1 MAEEL
6 GEKSEL
12 PTSRKRGEA
21 RGRGQVARS
30 QDLGSAIDLI
40 GATILIAIFGSFI
53 AGGMRIIIIRALGNE
68 SPHSIVSIDSIAP
81 LVLFCAVQGAKVL
94 LPIMLIMFVIAYLA
108 QAIQVGL
115 MFTTK
120 PLQPKLDRL
129 SPLAGFK
136 RIFSKRSLMK
146 TGVSLIKLTAVMIIV
161 TLVIR
166 RQMPRVVALPMLD
179 LVQLAPIIAWM
190 LAELVAWLLILLLV
204 IGLIDFFYQRW
215 QHTQDLKMTKQEVKD
230 ERRSMEGD
238 PETKSRR
245 ARMAQEVAMQRI
257 QQDVPDADVIVTN
270 PTHFSVAIKYD
281 ATGMAAPR
289 VTAKGADML
298 AMRIRHV
305 ALMNSVPIV
314 ERPPLARA
322 LYWNIAVGGEISPE
336 HYEAVAEV
344 LAYVYRLEGSA
355 A

>member
-12 PTSRKRGEA
+12 PTTRKRGEA

-40 GATILIAIFGSFI
+40 GATILIALFGSFI
-53 AGGMRIIIIRALGNE
+53 AGGMRVLIIRGLGND
-68 SPHSIVSIDSIAP
+68 SPQDLVTIDSIRP
-81 LVLFCAVQGAKVL
+81 LVMFGALQAAKVL
-94 LPIMLIMFVIAYLA
+94 LPIMLLMFVIAYLA
-108 QAIQVGL
+108 QALQVGL
-115 MFTTK
+115 MFSTQ
-120 PLQPKLDRL
+120 PLQPKIDRL
-129 SPLAGFK
+129 NPIAGVK
-136 RIFSKRSLMK
+136 RLFSKRSLMK
-146 TGVSLIKLTAVMIIV
+146 TVVSIIKLTAVLIIV

-166 RQMPRVVALPMLD
+166 RQMPKVVALPMLQ
-179 LVQLAPIIAWM
+179 LVQVTPVIAWM
-190 LAELVAWLLILLLV
+190 MAELVAWLLVLLLV

-257 QQDVPDADVIVTN
+257 QQNVPDADVIVTN

-281 ATGMAAPR
+281 ADGMAAPR
-289 VTAKGADML
+289 VTAKGADIL

-305 ALMNSVPIV
+305 ALMSSVPIV

-322 LYWNIAVGGEISPE
+322 LYWNVDVGGEISPE